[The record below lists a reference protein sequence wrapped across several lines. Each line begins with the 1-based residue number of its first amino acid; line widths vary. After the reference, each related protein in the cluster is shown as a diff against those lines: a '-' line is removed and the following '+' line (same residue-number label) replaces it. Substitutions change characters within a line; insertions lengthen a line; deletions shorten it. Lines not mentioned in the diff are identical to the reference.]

1 LIDASNSFQRRLVHQ
16 EVKANFNGYLKTEGK
31 SPHVRITK
39 LTFEQRNANTDA
51 EKIKAGLDSM
61 VGFRKI
67 IDFLSKSKKP
77 IAGHNFFLD
86 LCHSVHHFH
95 QELPEEY
102 QDFKVLL
109 YYSKSSAPCC

>member
-1 LIDASNSFQRRLVHQ
+1 MIDAQTSYHRRLVHQ
-16 EVKANFNGYLKTEGK
+16 EVRANFNGYLKTEGK

-39 LTFEQRNANTDA
+39 LTFEQRNANSDE

-61 VGFRKI
+61 VGFRKV

-77 IAGHNFFLD
+77 ITGHNFFLD

-95 QELPEEY
+95 QDLPEEY
-102 QDFKVLL
+102 QDFKVPLFL
-109 YYSKSSAPCC
+109 MHSC